1 MLHAYACRS
10 LQNEVIDMADKIKLI
25 IAALIVAAGIAGY
38 YQLADKMQII
48 RVGVVLASVLVACVV
63 AYTSTGGKTL
73 VGFYRESLVE
83 TRKVVWPTRKETI
96 QTTGI
101 VLVLV
106 IAVAFV
112 LMLVDLSLQ
121 SFMNWFMG

>member
-1 MLHAYACRS
+1 M
-10 LQNEVIDMADKIKLI
+10 VDKIKLI

-38 YQLADKMQII
+38 YQLAGKLQII
-48 RVGVVLASVLVACVV
+48 RVGVVLASGLVACAV
-63 AYTSTGGKTL
+63 AYTSAEGKSL
-73 VGFYRESLVE
+73 VGFYREALVE
-83 TRKVVWPTRKETI
+83 TRKVVWPNRKETV

-101 VLVLV
+101 VLLLV

>member
-1 MLHAYACRS
+1 
-10 LQNEVIDMADKIKLI
+10 MADKIKLI

>member
-1 MLHAYACRS
+1 
-10 LQNEVIDMADKIKLI
+10 MADKIKLL
-25 IAALIVAAGIAGY
+25 IAVLIVAAGIAGY
-38 YQLADKMQII
+38 YELADKLQII
-48 RVGVVLASVLVACVV
+48 RVGVVLASALIAIGV
-63 AYTSTGGKTL
+63 AYTSSGGKAL

-83 TRKVVWPTRKETI
+83 TRKVVWPNRKETV

-101 VLVLV
+101 VILLV
-106 IAVAFV
+106 IGVAFV